1 MASSALAKL
10 AAGTTVALALGTAGL
25 VAGTRLLTGRRETL
39 SIAEGARDGQFL
51 ALHGAAIHYL
61 AAGEGEPV
69 VLVHGFGASTFSW
82 RHNLAALAH
91 HRRVYALD
99 LPGFGYSSRSSER
112 QYSLRRTAQ
121 TLRAFL
127 SRLGVARASL
137 VGNSIGGAVALQLAH
152 DFPESVDKLVLVGA
166 FTTRLGPLPFVNLP
180 LGRSLA
186 LLLLHYAAGSEH
198 RLATLIR
205 GLYGDPN
212 QVTPETV
219 AGYFRPLRVRGSAAA
234 IWAMLASPWDGDLP
248 EQTGAIAAPTLLVW
262 GDRDPI
268 APLAEGL
275 RLERDLPR
283 ARLVVFP
290 GAGHVPHEERPAE
303 FNQLVNDFLSA
314 PAL

>member
-1 MASSALAKL
+1 MASSALAKI
-10 AAGTTVALALGTAGL
+10 AAGTTALVTLGAAGL
-25 VAGTRLLTGRRETL
+25 VAGAQYLTRRRETL
-39 SIAEGARDGQFL
+39 TIAEGARDGQFL
-51 ALHGAAIHYL
+51 AVDGALVHYL
-61 AAGEGEPV
+61 AAGDGEPV
-69 VLVHGFGASTFSW
+69 ILIHGFGASSFSW
-82 RHNLAALAH
+82 RHNLAALAR

-99 LPGFGYSSRSSER
+99 LPGFGYSSRSSDR
-112 QYSLRRTAQ
+112 QYSLRQMAH
-121 TLRAFL
+121 TLRRFL
-127 SRLGVARASL
+127 GHLGVARASL

-166 FTTRLGPLPFVNLP
+166 FTARLGPLPFVNLP

-205 GLYGDPN
+205 GLYGDPD

-219 AGYFRPLRVRGSAAA
+219 AGYFRPFCVKGSAAA

-248 EQTGAIAAPTLLVW
+248 EQSGAIAVPTLLVW

-268 APLAEGL
+268 APLAEGR
-275 RLERDLPR
+275 RLERALPR

-290 GAGHVPHEERPAE
+290 GAGHAPAEEQPAE
-303 FNQLVNDFLSA
+303 FNHLVNDFLSA
-314 PAL
+314 PAF